1 MRGDLTVAYRP
12 IKPLELRFNVLNV
25 ADTTYYDALHPGH
38 VDSGRGPH
46 LPPHRHLEVLDPRHA
61 PPRPQGPD
69 RDAGGARRALLDDA
83 KWVDGRMTAG
93 HLSAKAKHNLQVAEG
108 TPEAREMGEVIVT
121 ALERNPLFMSA
132 ALPLRVFPPLFN
144 RYEPGMAF
152 GAHVDNAIRQVAG
165 SPLRVRTDLSATL
178 FLTPPE
184 EYDGG
189 ELVVDD
195 TYGAHSVKLPAGD
208 MILYPATSL
217 HRVIPVTRGARL
229 ASIFWVQSMVRDD
242 GERSLLFDL
251 DMAISQVSEATPDNP
266 GVVALTSCY
275 HNLLRRWADA

>member
-1 MRGDLTVAYRP
+1 MLLHVPKVLTEAQVA
-12 IKPLELRFNVLNV
+12 
-25 ADTTYYDALHPGH
+25 HC
-38 VDSGRGPH
+38 
-46 LPPHRHLEVLDPRHA
+46 
-61 PPRPQGPD
+61 
-69 RDAGGARRALLDDA
+69 RATMADA
-83 KWVDGRMTAG
+83 KWVDGRETSG
-93 HLSAKAKHNLQVAEG
+93 HLAARVKHNRQVDEA
-108 TPEAREMGEVIVT
+108 TPEAREMGNIIVT
-121 ALERNPLFMSA
+121 ALERTPLFMAS

-152 GAHVDNAIRQVAG
+152 GPHVDNAIRELTS

-178 FLTPPE
+178 FLSAPE

-217 HRVIPVTRGARL
+217 HRVLPVTRGARL

-251 DMAISQVSEATPDNP
+251 DMAISQVSETTPDNP
-266 GVVALTSCY
+266 GIVALTSCY